1 MLPAYGFHVFYY
13 WLVTILYDSLDK
25 YFSVDLSFDYFPPN
39 TDKVCNFHYGT
50 FLNSDSFKSKKTICQ
65 ICTMSIVH
73 FASF

>member
-1 MLPAYGFHVFYY
+1 MMPAYGFHVFYY

-50 FLNSDSFKSKKTICQ
+50 FLNSESFKSKKTIC
-65 ICTMSIVH
+65 
-73 FASF
+73 